1 MTSTQKID
9 QPLSAEVPITQEK
22 PWPYPTPLT
31 PILDPEILYP
41 VNALPS
47 ILQKA
52 IVTYQHYGQQP
63 IALIASS
70 ALANISLACQSLANV
85 ARDRYLISPVSLYFI
100 QVASSGERKSNVDN
114 VLSKSAREWEAS
126 TRDEL
131 APKINTALTLYNV
144 WKMERDGLLTQ
155 IKRSMTAGKNTD
167 LLKESLENL
176 VQQEPIIPLN
186 PTLYFEDATHE
197 ALAQHLANGWPSA
210 SLWSDEAGIIMGSHS
225 MQSNPTRFVAL
236 LNRTW
241 DGKPFSVHRK
251 TSANFILQNRRLTLN
266 LMMQPRILHQMTSMA
281 NDISRQ
287 SGFLARCLMA
297 YPTSAMGNR
306 FYKEPPDSLDCLTEY
321 NAQLTQCLN
330 QSKKL
335 SHAGCI
341 GLPTL
346 MMSAA
351 AKRLWVQFFNNTEA
365 GLSDKGQWSGI
376 KDFASKAAE
385 NVTRLAALFHL
396 FEGKMGEISALHT
409 EQAIEII
416 NWHMQEARR
425 LLTTASTT
433 NMLTDAIKLMNWLLD
448 KGLRKTTTREIQ
460 RLSPLRDREQR
471 DSAIGILI
479 EHHVVRFSK
488 EGSKTLLELNPH
500 CF

>member
-1 MTSTQKID
+1 MTSTPKTD
-9 QPLSAEVPITQEK
+9 QPVHADAPAPTIQVK
-22 PWPYPTPLT
+22 PWPYPIPLT

-41 VNALPS
+41 VDALPS
-47 ILQKA
+47 LLKKA

-85 ARDRYLISPVSLYFI
+85 ARDRYLVSPVSLYFI

-114 VLSKSAREWEAS
+114 VFSKSAREWES
-126 TRDEL
+126 SIREKL
-131 APKINTALTLYNV
+131 APKINTALTLHNA
-144 WKMERDGLLTQ
+144 WQMEQDGLLTQ
-155 IKRSMTAGKNTD
+155 IKRAMISGKNTD
-167 LLKESLENL
+167 LLKENL
-176 VQQEPIIPLN
+176 Y

-210 SLWSDEAGIIMGSHS
+210 SLWSDEAGIIMSSHS

-241 DGKPFSVHRK
+241 DGKPFTVHRK

-281 NDISRQ
+281 KDISRQ

-306 FYKEPPDSLDCLTEY
+306 FYKEPPASLDCLTEY
-321 NAQLTQCLN
+321 NKQLIQCLN
-330 QSKKL
+330 QSQQL

-341 GLPTL
+341 DLPILT
-346 MMSAA
+346 MSAA
-351 AKRLWVQFFNNTEA
+351 AKRLWIQFFNSTEA

-385 NVTRLAALFHL
+385 NVSRLAALFHL
-396 FEGKMGEISALHT
+396 FEGKIGEINALHT

-416 NWHMQEARR
+416 NWHLQEARR
-425 LLTTASTT
+425 LLTTTSTT
-433 NMLTDAIKLMNWLLD
+433 NMLTDATKLMNWMLD
-448 KGLRKTTTREIQ
+448 KGLRKTSAREIQ

-471 DSAIGILI
+471 DNAIGILM
-479 EHHVVRFSK
+479 EHHMLRFSK

-500 CF
+500 CY

>member
-1 MTSTQKID
+1 MTSTPKLD
-9 QPLSAEVPITQEK
+9 QSVDTDAEVTQEK
-22 PWPYPTPLT
+22 SWPYPIPLA
-31 PILDPEILYP
+31 PVLDPEILYP
-41 VNALPS
+41 MDALPN

-114 VLSKSAREWEAS
+114 IFSQSARDWEAS
-126 TRDEL
+126 IRGEL
-131 APKINTALTLYNV
+131 TPKIQTALTLHNA
-144 WKMERDGLLTQ
+144 WKMERDGVLTQ
-155 IKRSMTAGKNTD
+155 IKRAMTTGKQTD
-167 LLKESLENL
+167 ALKEDLENL
-176 VQQEPIIPLN
+176 IQEEPIIPLY

-210 SLWSDEAGIIMGSHS
+210 SLWSDEAGIVMSSHS

-251 TSANFILQNRRLTLN
+251 TSENFVLKNRRLTLN
-266 LMMQPRILHQMTSMA
+266 LMMQPRILNQMTSMA

-306 FYKEPPDSLDCLTEY
+306 FYKEPPASLDCLTEY
-321 NAQLTQCLN
+321 NMHLTTCLN

-341 GLPTL
+341 DLPTL
-346 MMSAA
+346 TMSAV
-351 AKRLWVQFFNNTEA
+351 AKRQWVQYFNNTEA

-385 NVTRLAALFHL
+385 NVARLAALFHL

-409 EQAIEII
+409 EQAIQII

-433 NMLTDAIKLMNWLLD
+433 NTFTDALKLMNWFLD
-448 KGLRKTTTREIQ
+448 KRLRKTTTREIQ
-460 RLSPLRDREQR
+460 RLSPLRNKEQR
-471 DSAIGILI
+471 DNAIEILI
-479 EHHVVRFSK
+479 EHHMARFNK